1 MQIYQLFIFLL
12 LTYSL
17 ESSIIL
23 DTVYGPLTVDD
34 PLAIELIESTPFQRL
49 KAINQYGFTPFLK
62 PSENYKRYEHSIGV
76 YAILKKHQR
85 PQVEQIA
92 GLLHDVSH
100 TVFSHVGDYVFG
112 NTPGFSA
119 YQDKI
124 HSWYIKESGLET
136 ILNKYNIAVQDIIP
150 ENFPFLKNKL
160 PNLCADRL
168 DYNLQGG
175 FLRGLISKN
184 ELQEIWNDLDI
195 QSEHW
200 VFSSEKNAEILAN
213 ASLIMTETLWG
224 SPWESIVNRMG
235 AKAIKYAIE
244 KEIITAKDF
253 HFSEDNIL
261 WEKLEKSEDSFI
273 DQILFHM
280 KQAENCFILTEKG
293 KEDFMLFEKFRGIN
307 PLIKKEEKLVRL
319 TDLSPDFASNF
330 YLIKEKMENGWPIIW
345 LNTKKIIE
353 IH

>member
-1 MQIYQLFIFLL
+1 MQIYQLFVFLIL
-12 LTYSL
+12 VCSVEASL
-17 ESSIIL
+17 IL

-34 PLAIELIESTPFQRL
+34 PLAIELIESAPFQRL

-62 PSENYKRYEHSIGV
+62 PSENYKRYEHSVGV
-76 YAILKKHQR
+76 YAILNKQKR

-112 NTPGFSA
+112 STPGFVA
-119 YQDKI
+119 YQDEI
-124 HSWYIKESGLET
+124 HSWYLKESGLEK
-136 ILNKYNIAVQDIIP
+136 ILNKYNIASRDIIP
-150 ENFPFLKNKL
+150 ENFPLLKNKL
-160 PNLCADRL
+160 PDLSADRI

-175 FLRGLISKN
+175 FLRGLISEN
-184 ELQEIWNDLDI
+184 ELKEIWNDLDI
-195 QSEHW
+195 QSERW
-200 VFSSEKNAEILAN
+200 VLTSEKNAEVLAN

-235 AKAIKYAIE
+235 AKAIKHAFE
-244 KEIITAKDF
+244 KAIITPRDF
-253 HFSEDNIL
+253 HFSEDDII
-261 WEKLEKSEDSFI
+261 WDKLEKSGDSFI
-273 DQILFHM
+273 NQVLFQM

-293 KEDFMLFEKFRGIN
+293 KEDFLLFEKFRGIN
-307 PLIKKEEKLVRL
+307 PLIKKEGIFVNL
-319 TDLSPDFASNF
+319 TDLNPHFASNF
-330 YLIKEKMENGWPIIW
+330 YLLKEKMENGWPIIW